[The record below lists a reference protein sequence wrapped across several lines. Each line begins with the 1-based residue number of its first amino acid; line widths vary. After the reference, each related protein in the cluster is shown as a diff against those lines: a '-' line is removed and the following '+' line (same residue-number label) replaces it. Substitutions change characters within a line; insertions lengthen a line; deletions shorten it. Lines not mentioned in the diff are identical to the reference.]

1 MGYLRLSQPRFL
13 SKVLAIYW
21 SLLFVVT
28 HVPRVPQHFT
38 AETGNLAEFAHKY
51 GDKFAHFFGFFILTV
66 LLACVVMQESRRSL
80 RWLSLVLLIVSLYG
94 AIDELSQGLVRNRHP
109 DLLDW
114 LTDLAGA
121 IVALAVFSIWVF
133 PSALPESAN
142 SAAATSRETA
152 ASQEKSR

>member
-13 SKVLAIYW
+13 SKVLAVYW

-28 HVPRVPQHFT
+28 HVPRVPQHFA

-51 GDKFAHFFGFFILTV
+51 GDKFAHFSGFFILTV
-66 LLACVVMQESRRSL
+66 LLACVVMQKSRRSL

-94 AIDELSQGLVRNRHP
+94 AIDELSQSLVRNRHP

-114 LTDLAGA
+114 LADLAGA
-121 IVALAVFSIWVF
+121 SVALAVFTFWVF
-133 PSALPESAN
+133 PNAPPESAN
-142 SAAATSRETA
+142 SAAASRETA
-152 ASQEKSR
+152 ASQENRH